1 MSSSDRLIIAF
12 GAFAGGLALGMLF
25 APASGER
32 TRRVARVGVHRQRRW
47 LGSRLKSTQ
56 ESILEVG
63 DEAAHNVKKA
73 ASEVVEK
80 YMPDILGDDAEWQ
93 EAYARTVKDI
103 EEEKR

>member
-1 MSSSDRLIIAF
+1 M
-12 GAFAGGLALGMLF
+12 GMLF

-32 TRRVARVGVHRQRRW
+32 TRRVARVGARRQRRW
-47 LGSRLKSTQ
+47 LGTRLKATH
-56 ESILEVG
+56 ENILDVG

-73 ASEVVEK
+73 AYEVVDK

-93 EAYARTVKDI
+93 EAYARTVKDV